1 MARVK
6 YRKIPAH
13 ELVDLQD
20 VDLRVLDLALA
31 DMKDKVR
38 RGDLNLS
45 PYDAEVLNRLH
56 QQVLLIKL
64 GETEDEE

>member
-6 YRKIPAH
+6 YRKIPAN

-38 RGDLNLS
+38 RGNLNLA
-45 PYDAEVLNRLH
+45 PYDAEALDQLH